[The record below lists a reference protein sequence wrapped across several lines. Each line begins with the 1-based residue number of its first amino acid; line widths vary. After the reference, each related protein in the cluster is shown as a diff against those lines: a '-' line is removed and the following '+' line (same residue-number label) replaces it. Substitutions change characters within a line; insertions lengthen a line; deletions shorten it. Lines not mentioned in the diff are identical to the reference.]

1 MKNIIST
8 FIIYFFSS
16 SCLASTFIEIK
27 FGGWSHHFKTKDEFN
42 EVHEGIGLE
51 FYSLDGN
58 NNQVGVGYWRM
69 KDSLNVSS
77 DYFGF
82 NYRYKVKINNNI
94 EILPSVSFS
103 YFEKGKKERG
113 TITKHSGSSLIPSL
127 SFNFYEKYGLDLF
140 YVPEG
145 SLSYSD
151 TIFFRLSYRIIF
163 L

>member
-1 MKNIIST
+1 
-8 FIIYFFSS
+8 
-16 SCLASTFIEIK
+16 
-27 FGGWSHHFKTKDEFN
+27 
-42 EVHEGIGLE
+42 
-51 FYSLDGN
+51 
-58 NNQVGVGYWRM
+58 M

-77 DYFGF
+77 DYFGL
-82 NYRYKVKINNNI
+82 NYRYKIRINNNI
-94 EILPSVSFS
+94 EILPSVGWS
-103 YFEKGKKERG
+103 YFEKGKKENG
-113 TITKHSGSSLIPSL
+113 SITKHSGSSLIPSL